1 MKDRFFDF
9 LNSTIGSIAIITMGL
24 ILIIE
29 AKEVLPFSRVVL
41 IAALLVAALVH
52 LLNLV
57 FRKDTRWRHFFFLAF
72 YFVLGYCVYQ
82 YPEGFVRFNG
92 YVVGIYALINTIIC
106 NIDYF
111 VSREN
116 HDPALFSKLIKI
128 VIYAL
133 FALAL
138 FIIPYHSTS
147 LVFVIAGIYLI
158 IFGGLTLIS
167 NIESLANK
175 KFNVAISVPVLL
187 SAIIPVGLFFKIHN
201 NREVYD
207 NLDDNPYDDV
217 VAPLEINIY
226 VQGSGFESFGHLDI
240 SIDGTI
246 YSYGCHDPKGRTL
259 GGAVGDG
266 VLIKVNRSDFL
277 ENAMKTR
284 KTMIFN
290 FGLNPDEE
298 VMNLIRERLKTLMN
312 NAVPFNCEARNQ
324 ELKGEEMNA
333 DDYISDVYKDTH
345 CELYKFKAG
354 RFKKYFV
361 FTTNCVLLSD
371 YLIRNEE
378 IDLLNMS
385 GIITPGAYLNYLFQ
399 LYIKKDSIIKRLKI
413 YKKSPNQKETTI

>member
-9 LNSTIGSIAIITMGL
+9 LNSTVGSIAIIMVGI

-29 AKEVLPFSRVVL
+29 ANFTMPFSRV
-41 IAALLVAALVH
+41 IPIGAFLVAALVH

-57 FRKDTRWRHFFFLAF
+57 FKKDTRWRHFFFLAF
-72 YFVLGYCVYQ
+72 YFILSYCIYQ
-82 YPEGFVRFNG
+82 FPDGFVRFNG
-92 YVVGIYALINTIIC
+92 YIVGIYALINTIIC
-106 NIDYF
+106 YIDYF

-116 HDPALFSKLIKI
+116 HDPALFGKLIRI
-128 VIYAL
+128 VIYGS
-133 FALAL
+133 FSVAL
-138 FIIPYHSTS
+138 FIIPYRSTS
-147 LVFVIAGIYLI
+147 LVLAIAGVYLI
-158 IFGGLTLIS
+158 VFGALTLIS
-167 NIESLANK
+167 NLKTLVNER
-175 KFNVAISVPVLL
+175 FNVAISVPALL
-187 SAIIPVGLFFKIHN
+187 SAIIPVGLYFRIHD

-207 NLDDNPYDDV
+207 NLDDNPYDDE

-240 SIDGTI
+240 SVDGTI

-266 VLIKVNRSDFL
+266 VLIKVKRSDFL
-277 ENAMKTR
+277 ENAMKTK

-290 FGLNPDEE
+290 FSLNPDEK
-298 VMNLIRERLKTLMN
+298 VMNTIRERLNSLMK
-312 NAVPFNCEARNQ
+312 NAVPFNCEAKEQ
-324 ELKGEEMNA
+324 ELKGEVMTA

-371 YLIRNEE
+371 YLIRNDE

-413 YKKSPNQKETTI
+413 YKKSPNHKETTV